1 MLEINVDQIK
11 GSKARLQVYE
21 NNIKIIE
28 TEAYIGRNGVTTNK
42 AEGDGKTPLGTF
54 KLGKS
59 FGTHD
64 DVKNKEYIKINPNLY
79 WVDDSKSVYYNKLI
93 DIEKIKPDFN
103 SAEHLVE
110 YKQQYEYAVE
120 IKTNENNIPGK
131 GSAIFLHCSV
141 ERPTAGCVAIK
152 SEIMKRIVE
161 KIDENATICIEI

>member
-1 MLEINVDQIK
+1 MLEIKVDQIK
-11 GSKARLQVYE
+11 GGKARLQVYE
-21 NNIKIIE
+21 NKIKIIE
-28 TEAYIGRNGVTTNK
+28 TEAYIGKNGVTTNK
-42 AEGDGKTPLGTF
+42 VEGDGKTPLGTF
-54 KLGKS
+54 KLGKI

-64 DVKNKEYIKINPNLY
+64 DVKNKEYTKVNPNLY
-79 WVDDSKSVYYNKLI
+79 WVDDAKSVYYNQLI

-103 SAEHLVE
+103 SAEYLVE

-120 IKTNENNIPGK
+120 IKTNEKNIPGK

-152 SEIMKRIVE
+152 SEIMKQIVE